1 MVAMIVA
8 VGDDADFHGG
18 VILPNLQRQ
27 EIQ

>member
-1 MVAMIVA
+1 VVAVVVA

>member
-1 MVAMIVA
+1 VVVA